1 MHRIHEKYLIFS
13 DNSLTSEDSI
23 GLLFQEL
30 LENGL
35 AHKEAAEIFI
45 PHEEIC
51 RTSSIDQKILN
62 LPDLYP
68 FDIKIDSLGMLQDSD
83 FKLELRYY
91 EYNHGNQLFG
101 NRTGCILT
109 LQNSAEY
116 LLSLNQYQFCEAID
130 EFNNLNKRDFPANL
144 TRFAGI
150 KQLSEDSAA
159 ILDSYLKNEQVFVPE
174 KISLKLKKN
183 NSGDLEIL
191 PEIEEQEESNI
202 QTQFEKKFDDAPKI
216 RRSYTIKDKNNKSI
230 RIPFNK
236 KQQNELK
243 KIKENRI
250 VSGKKKEK
258 ILEAP
263 YELFDPEII
272 NLDNFS
278 GRVIKIGLYKP
289 KYFPFISPYESEWI
303 PGIIIDSG
311 QKKIKIFIHDNDELE
326 KLKKAYKEAESEQ
339 TETVV
344 FNRTELPVKEAK
356 KLINLA
362 EKQLNDPE
370 TPVKQITEPDNGK
383 NVKQASDE
391 KKVLIIE
398 DNLYE
403 DKYQQYEKLPIP
415 CPDTFIHKFKNPPNL
430 KNEIKFYDHQKEGV
444 AWMESLFEDG
454 YPGGLLADDMGLG
467 KTIQILSFVDWHN
480 TIQNKEQKP
489 YLIVAP
495 ITLLE
500 NWHAEIRKFFNI
512 DIDINILHSSDRHQI
527 NLSNLKKHSIF
538 LTNYETIRRP
548 KNQLVFGQVNW
559 AVVCIDEAQK
569 IKTPGTLVTNAIKA
583 LKADFKIAAT
593 GTPVENSMV
602 DLWCIVDF
610 VVPGLLGS
618 AKDFSKQYQRPVR
631 RNISDDMLN
640 KLGEKLRSQIGLYF
654 KRRLKKETLLGLP
667 EKTEKKKT
675 NIMPDYQKSIYFS
688 IIEKE
693 QADNNRGILST
704 ILELKKVSDH
714 PYLIGYNYE
723 NISSEKLIETSAKL
737 ITTIEILEEIKEKK
751 EKVIVFAEFK
761 KTQKI
766 LQKVIQE
773 HFGLKGVSIINGEMA
788 ARKGKRSQKETRQ
801 EAIDRFQRENGFN
814 IIIMSPVAAGLG
826 LNVTGANH
834 VIHYS
839 RHWNPS
845 KESQAT
851 DRAYRIGQEKEVFVY
866 YPMAILDECKTFDV
880 VIDNLLKQ
888 KRNLAD
894 AAMFPSA
901 ICEIKAE
908 DFADNLE
915 IPNEQTYNEEF
926 LSLKDLDQLDPM
938 FFEAAIGAIYEKK
951 GCEIILT
958 PKSNDKGADV
968 IAFSNNRN
976 YLIQVKQ
983 SKYPINDSAI
993 GEVLKAKGY
1002 YENLYKERFCMTVA
1016 TNGTLNENARM
1027 LANDNDVDIYDQSC
1041 IRKFLENEKIFLSEI
1056 LSIEKKRKDKI

>member
-1 MHRIHEKYLIFS
+1 MYEINEQYFVFS
-13 DNSLTSEDSI
+13 DSSLTSESSV

-35 AHKEAAEIFI
+35 AHKEDNEIFI

-51 RTSSIDQKILN
+51 RMSSIDQKILN
-62 LPDLYP
+62 LPDFYP
-68 FDIKIDSLGMLQDSD
+68 FDIRIDSAGMLQNSD
-83 FKLELRYY
+83 FKLVLKYY
-91 EYNHGNQLFG
+91 EYNHGSQLFG

-109 LQNSAEY
+109 LQNRAEY
-116 LLSLNQYQFCEAID
+116 LLPLKQYQLCGAVD
-130 EFNNLNKRDFPANL
+130 EFNNLDERDFPTNL
-144 TRFAGI
+144 TKFAGI

-159 ILDSYLKNEQVFVPE
+159 ILDSYLKNEQIFLPE

-183 NSGDLEIL
+183 DAGDLEIL
-191 PEIEEQEESNI
+191 PEVEEQENSNI
-202 QTQFEKKFDDAPKI
+202 QTQFEQKFDDASKV
-216 RRSYTIKDKNNKSI
+216 RQSYTIKDENNKRI

-236 KQQNELK
+236 DQQNELK

-258 ILEAP
+258 ILESP
-263 YELFDPEII
+263 HELFDPEII

-278 GRVIKIGLYKP
+278 DRVIKIGLYKP
-289 KYFPFISPYESEWI
+289 KYFPFISPYKSEWI

-311 QKKIKIFIHDNDELE
+311 QEKRKILIPDNDELE
-326 KLKKAYKEAESEQ
+326 NLEKACNKAESDEGETIDFRGEQ
-339 TETVV
+339 I
-344 FNRTELPVKEAK
+344 PVEEAK

-362 EKQLNDPE
+362 RKQLKNLKI
-370 TPVKQITEPDNGK
+370 PVKQITEPDNGK
-383 NVKQASDE
+383 IVKQPPVK

-403 DKYQQYEKLPIP
+403 DKYQKYEKLPVP
-415 CPDTFIHKFKNPPNL
+415 CPDTFIHKFKNPPSL
-430 KNEIKFYDHQKEGV
+430 KDEIKFYDHQKEGI
-444 AWMESLFEDG
+444 AWMESLFDDS

-467 KTIQILSFVDWHN
+467 KTIQILSFIDWHN
-480 TIQNKEQKP
+480 STQNKEQKP

-512 DIDINILHSSDRHQI
+512 GIDINILHSSDRDQI
-527 NLSNLKKHSIF
+527 NLSNLKRHSIF
-538 LTNYETIRRP
+538 LTNYETIRKS

-559 AVVCIDEAQK
+559 AVICIDEAQK

-618 AKDFSKQYQRPVR
+618 AKDFSRQYQKPVK
-631 RNISDDMLN
+631 RNISDDKLN
-640 KLGEKLRSQIGLYF
+640 ELGEKLRSQIGLYF
-654 KRRLKKETLLGLP
+654 KRRLKKEILLGLP

-675 NIMPDYQKSIYFS
+675 NIMPDYQKATYFS
-688 IIEKE
+688 IIEEE
-693 QADNNRGILST
+693 QADNTRGILST
-704 ILELKKVSDH
+704 ILDLKKVSDH

-737 ITTIEILEEIKEKK
+737 TTTIEILEEIKRKK

-761 KTQKI
+761 KTQRI
-766 LQKVIQE
+766 LKKVIQE
-773 HFGLKGVSIINGEMA
+773 HFDLKSVSIINGEMA

-801 EAIDRFQRENGFN
+801 GAIDRFQREAGFN

-851 DRAYRIGQEKEVFVY
+851 DRAYRIGQEKEVVIY
-866 YPMAILDECKTFDV
+866 YPMAVLDECKTFDV
-880 VIDNLLKQ
+880 VIDDLLKQ

-908 DFADNLE
+908 DFADNLYLA
-915 IPNEQTYNEEF
+915 NKQTYTEES

-938 FFEAAIGAIYEKK
+938 FFEAAIGTIFEKK

-968 IAFSNNRN
+968 IARSNSRN

-983 SKYPINDSAI
+983 SKYPINDNAI

-1002 YENLYKERFCMTVA
+1002 YESLYNEEFYPTVA
-1016 TNGTLNENARM
+1016 TNSTLNENASM
-1027 LANDNDVDIYDQSC
+1027 LANDNDVAIYDQSS
-1041 IRKFLENEKIFLSEI
+1041 IKKFLENKKIFLSEI
-1056 LSIEKKRKDKI
+1056 SSIEKKRKDKI

>member
-13 DNSLTSEDSI
+13 DNSLTSENSI

-35 AHKEAAEIFI
+35 AHKENDKIFI

-51 RTSSIDQKILN
+51 RMSSIDQKILN

-68 FDIKIDSLGMLQDSD
+68 FDIRIDSLGMLQDSD
-83 FKLELRYY
+83 FKLELGYY

-101 NRTGCILT
+101 NCTGCILT

-116 LLSLNQYQFCEAID
+116 LLSLNQYQLCEAVD
-130 EFNNLNKRDFPANL
+130 EFNNLDERDFPANL

-150 KQLSEDSAA
+150 KQLSENSAA
-159 ILDSYLKNEQVFVPE
+159 ILDSYLKNEQIFVPE
-174 KISLKLKKN
+174 KISLKLKRN

-202 QTQFEKKFDDAPKI
+202 QTQFEKKFDDASKV
-216 RRSYTIKDKNNKSI
+216 RRSYTIKDENNKSI

-243 KIKENRI
+243 KIKKNRI
-250 VSGKKKEK
+250 ISGKKKEK
-258 ILEAP
+258 ILDAP

-278 GRVIKIGLYKP
+278 ERVIKIGLYKP

-311 QKKIKIFIHDNDELE
+311 KEKRKILIRNNDELE
-326 KLKKAYKEAESEQ
+326 NLEKACNKAESEQ
-339 TETVV
+339 NETVV
-344 FNRTELPVKEAK
+344 FNGTEIPVKEAK
-356 KLINLA
+356 KLINLSR
-362 EKQLNDPE
+362 EQLKNPE
-370 TPVKQITEPDNGK
+370 TP
-383 NVKQASDE
+383 VKQASDE

-398 DNLYE
+398 DNLYD
-403 DKYQQYEKLPIP
+403 DKYHNHKKQPVP

-430 KNEIKFYDHQKEGV
+430 KDEIKFYDHQKEGI
-444 AWMESLFEDG
+444 AWMESLFEER

-467 KTIQILSFVDWHN
+467 KTIQILSFIDWHN
-480 TIQNKEQKP
+480 TTQNIEHKP

-500 NWHAEIRKFFNI
+500 NWYAEIRKFFNI
-512 DIDINILHSSDRHQI
+512 YIDINTLHNSDRHQI

-538 LTNYETIRRP
+538 LTNYETIRTQ
-548 KNQLVFGQVNW
+548 QLVFGQVDW
-559 AVVCIDEAQK
+559 AVIAIDEAQK

-610 VVPGLLGS
+610 IVPGLLGS
-618 AKDFSKQYQRPVR
+618 AKDFSKQYQRPIK
-631 RNISDDMLN
+631 RNISDDKLN
-640 KLGEKLRSQIGLYF
+640 ELGERLRSQVGLYF
-654 KRRLKKETLLGLP
+654 KRRLKEETLLGLP
-667 EKTEKKKT
+667 EKTEKKKK
-675 NIMPDYQKSIYFS
+675 NIMPDYQKTTYFS
-688 IIEKE
+688 IIEKG
-693 QADNNRGILST
+693 QTDNKRAILST
-704 ILELKKVSDH
+704 ILNLKMVSDH

-723 NISSEKLIETSAKL
+723 NISSKKLIETSAKL
-737 ITTIEILEEIKEKK
+737 ATTIEILEEIKKKK
-751 EKVIVFAEFK
+751 EKVIIFAEFK
-761 KTQKI
+761 KTQRI
-766 LQKVIQE
+766 LKKVIQE
-773 HFGLKGVSIINGEMA
+773 HFDLKGVSIINGEMA

-801 EAIDRFQRENGFN
+801 EAIDRFQLENGFN
-814 IIIMSPVAAGLG
+814 IIIMSTVAAGLG

-839 RHWNPS
+839 RHWNPA

-851 DRAYRIGQEKEVFVY
+851 DRAYRIGQGKKVVIY

-880 VIDNLLKQ
+880 VIDNLLQQ

-915 IPNEQTYNEEF
+915 IPNEQTYSEES
-926 LSLKDLDQLDPM
+926 LSLKDLDQLAPM
-938 FFEAAIGAIYEKK
+938 FFEAAIGAIYKK
-951 GCEIILT
+951 NGCEVTLT
-958 PKSNDKGADV
+958 PRSNDKGADIIV
-968 IAFSNNRN
+968 LSKKNN
-976 YLIQVKQ
+976 YLVQVKQ

-1002 YENLYKERFCMTVA
+1002 YENMYDERFRPTVA
-1016 TNGTLNENARM
+1016 TNSTLNENAKI
-1027 LANDNDVDIYDQSC
+1027 LANDNDINIYDRSR
-1041 IRKFLENEKIFLSEI
+1041 IKNFLKNEKIFLSDI
-1056 LSIEKKRKDKI
+1056 LAIEKRRKNEI